1 MAPLSPANG
10 VPLTLP
16 LTWSDRTQLAALRA
30 GRQAPDSPSAHAARP
45 VLLELLASV
54 AGPPPKLPL
63 AFWCRLSQV
72 TARVIDARV
81 ARFGRLSSCR
91 LSTASA
97 VTSVSGAL
105 VVDRFPALQPCRAA
119 DRSAKLSRK

>member
-1 MAPLSPANG
+1 MAPPSPASG
-10 VPLTLP
+10 VPLRAP
-16 LTWSDRTQLAALRA
+16 PSWSDLTQRAAFRA

-63 AFWCRLSQV
+63 AFWCRLSHA
-72 TARVIDARV
+72 TACVIAARV
-81 ARFGRLSSCR
+81 ARLGCLSWWR
-91 LSTASA
+91 FSTASA

-105 VVDRFPALQPCRAA
+105 VVDRLPALQPCRAA
-119 DRSAKLSRK
+119 DGSAKLSRK